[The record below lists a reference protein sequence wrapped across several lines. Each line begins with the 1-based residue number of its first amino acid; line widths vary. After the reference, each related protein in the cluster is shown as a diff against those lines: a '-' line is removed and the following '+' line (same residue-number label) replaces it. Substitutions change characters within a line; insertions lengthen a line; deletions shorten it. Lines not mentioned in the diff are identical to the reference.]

1 MAVVHTELRE
11 RSGNPAA
18 WAVLE
23 VHTSGQFL
31 GRSYADDRGLVTV
44 MFAYPEPLL
53 QWPGSPGGGAKMSL
67 ADHEWPVQFVVRYER
82 LPPAADRPGSRRQ
95 RFPDLGQVLRQRPAT
110 VELDLSPVQPLAEKK
125 LRYGRELVVRSR
137 DDDPPIS
144 HLLIT
149 PATSP
154 L

>member
-1 MAVVHTELRE
+1 
-11 RSGNPAA
+11 
-18 WAVLE
+18 
-23 VHTSGQFL
+23 
-31 GRSYADDRGLVTV
+31 
-44 MFAYPEPLL
+44 
-53 QWPGSPGGGAKMSL
+53 MSL

-82 LPPAADRPGSRRQ
+82 LPPQPGRAGSPRQ
-95 RFPDLGQVLRQRPAT
+95 RFPDLSQVLRQRQAL
-110 VELDLSPVQPLAEKK
+110 VELDLSPVQPLGEKK
-125 LRYGRELVVRSR
+125 LHYGRELIVRSR